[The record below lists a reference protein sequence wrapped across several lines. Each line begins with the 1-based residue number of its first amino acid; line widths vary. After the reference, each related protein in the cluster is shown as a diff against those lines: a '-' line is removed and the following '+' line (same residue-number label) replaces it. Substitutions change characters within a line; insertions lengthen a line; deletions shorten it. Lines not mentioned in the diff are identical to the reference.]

1 MKSIARSNRKGSLP
15 LCICNLNNELLEKEC
30 AFIMH
35 SYRSIFGRSPS
46 KIDFIPNR
54 RQKKHFSP
62 DLWQIFLI
70 EDILYVRL
78 LNIIDSNNFQ
88 LISINTHGGRSI

>member
-35 SYRSIFGRSPS
+35 SYQIYIW
-46 KIDFIPNR
+46 KVTLFIPNR